1 MYYRYIIYHT
11 VGATMNLDEHKQWL
25 ADFYA
30 ERGWLQLSSSRRL
43 NFLTEEV
50 GELSQAIRRFEFGRD
65 HPGERTQSVKEEK
78 ENIVEELADVLDEV
92 FIFCEKF
99 GISPSELMQYS
110 EDKLNGRFKSN
121 AK

>member
-43 NFLTEEV
+43 NTT
-50 GELSQAIRRFEFGRD
+50 IEF
-65 HPGERTQSVKEEK
+65 
-78 ENIVEELADVLDEV
+78 
-92 FIFCEKF
+92 F
-99 GISPSELMQYS
+99 
-110 EDKLNGRFKSN
+110 NGRSW
-121 AK
+121 